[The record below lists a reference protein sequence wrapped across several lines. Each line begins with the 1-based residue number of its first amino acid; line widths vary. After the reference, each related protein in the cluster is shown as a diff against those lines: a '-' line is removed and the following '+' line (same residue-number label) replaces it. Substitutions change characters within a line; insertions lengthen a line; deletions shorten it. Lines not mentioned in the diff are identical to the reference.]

1 MKFSKIVVA
10 MGLGMTL
17 VSGMANAASS
27 GPVTPTSGQGGGTVH
42 FTGSIIDAPCS
53 IHSGDESKPV
63 YLGEISNKSL
73 ESKGSS
79 TPVSFSIS
87 LDDCDVSTLKTVTAT
102 WSGVADAADP
112 SLFGISGDAK
122 GAGVVLV
129 DSSNKEIKPGDT
141 SAATKLV
148 NGGNEIQMSAF
159 LRGDGASSVE
169 KGAFTATTTYA
180 LSYQ

>member
-17 VSGMANAASS
+17 VSGMANAAAS
-27 GPVTPTSGQGGGTVH
+27 GAQGGGTVH

-53 IHSGDESKPV
+53 IHPDDVNKEV
-63 YLGEISNKSL
+63 ELGEISNKVL
-73 ESKGSS
+73 ENKGNS
-79 TPVSFSIS
+79 TPVPFSIR
-87 LDDCDVSTLKTVTAT
+87 LEDCDVSTLKTVTAT
-102 WSGVADAADP
+102 WSGTADAADP
-112 SLFGISGDAK
+112 SLFGIAGAAK

-129 DSSNKEIKPGDT
+129 DGSSHEIKPGDT
-141 SAATKLV
+141 TAATTL
-148 NGGNEIQMSAF
+148 NAGSNEIQMSAF